1 MATALQALPA
11 PTAVASPIF
20 NPWVI
25 ALTVTLAT
33 FMEVLDTS
41 VANVALPHIGGDLS
55 ATQQE
60 STWVLTSYLVANAM
74 VLPLSGWLSGYL
86 GRKRF
91 YMTCVLVFTLSSA
104 MCGMAASLTQ
114 LIFFRVMQAI
124 SGGGLQPSEQAILV
138 DTFPPQKRGMAM
150 AVFTMA
156 ILVAPILGPTLGGWI
171 TDNCGWR
178 WIFYINVPVGCL
190 SLFLSNMVVQ
200 DPPHVKQ
207 RTAQMRSKS
216 FRIDYIGIGL
226 IALGL
231 AALEVVLD
239 KGQEEDW
246 FDSWLIVG
254 FAATAAVAL
263 VTAVVWELRH
273 PQPIVNLR
281 LFKDRNFL
289 VCCLIVFCTYGV
301 LYGSTVLL
309 PQMMQSLM
317 GYSATTAGLVLSP
330 AGLVTLIELPFVGL
344 LLGWRVDAR
353 WMIVTGLAVIA
364 FASYWMS
371 TLSLQVTPMDVIVPR
386 CVQVLGAGLMFVP
399 INASAYMNVPK
410 EQSSNASA
418 LFSLIRNESAGMGV
432 AVVTTLLE
440 RQTQF
445 HQMRLIE
452 RVNPLNPTAMD
463 MIRNLD
469 HVFGPQA
476 GLATVYRLVQQQAAA
491 LAYMDMFWLYAWAAL
506 AVIPLVLLMRRPRAP
521 KAGEMAAH

>member
-1 MATALQALPA
+1 
-11 PTAVASPIF
+11 
-20 NPWVI
+20 
-25 ALTVTLAT
+25 
-33 FMEVLDTS
+33 
-41 VANVALPHIGGDLS
+41 
-55 ATQQE
+55 
-60 STWVLTSYLVANAM
+60 
-74 VLPLSGWLSGYL
+74 
-86 GRKRF
+86 
-91 YMTCVLVFTLSSA
+91 
-104 MCGMAASLTQ
+104 MCGMAASLSQ
-114 LIFFRVMQAI
+114 LIFFRVLQGI

-171 TDNCGWR
+171 TDNYGWR

-190 SLFLSNMVVQ
+190 SLFLSNIVVQ
-200 DPPHVKQ
+200 DPPHLKE
-207 RTAQMRSKS
+207 RTAQMRSKG

-226 IALGL
+226 LALGL

-254 FAATAAVAL
+254 FAATAVVAL

-364 FASYWMS
+364 FASWWMS
-371 TLSLQVTPMDVIVPR
+371 HAEPASDADGRDRAALRAGVGGRPDVRADQRLGVHERAEGAEQQRLGP
-386 CVQVLGAGLMFVP
+386 VQPDPQRVGGDGRGRGDDLAGAANAVSPDAADRARQPAQPDGDGHDPQLRSRAGAAGRPGGGLPGGAAAGGGAGVH
-399 INASAYMNVPK
+399 
-410 EQSSNASA
+410 
-418 LFSLIRNESAGMGV
+418 G
-432 AVVTTLLE
+432 
-440 RQTQF
+440 
-445 HQMRLIE
+445 
-452 RVNPLNPTAMD
+452 
-463 MIRNLD
+463 
-469 HVFGPQA
+469 HV
-476 GLATVYRLVQQQAAA
+476 
-491 LAYMDMFWLYAWAAL
+491 L
-506 AVIPLVLLMRRPRAP
+506 AVRAGRRWR
-521 KAGEMAAH
+521 